1 VTEPATRWIERV
13 HPHFGAV
20 ALALLVFA
28 AACSVNPQPKNK
40 VASARR
46 SSADG
51 VGCLDTLHAA
61 DSISTIVKMTV
72 APQDPKVVLPRD
84 FENLFVEEFRAHFKA
99 PASLPLTVVMGSEP
113 CDSLGS
119 RCVGGVLSVGA
130 VAYATAHND
139 GKLSDIAV
147 LDVALT
153 PSFADSVNSALQ
165 SMSRAELAPPMGDV
179 DSIPVVLQITSEEEP
194 DTVPAVRHVFKAKV
208 PRYDWP
214 FSYASMPATGVDAK
228 YPFTARLAGIEDSVT
243 VAFTVES
250 DGTIAARSIEL
261 VSATYRDFVAS
272 VLDAL
277 GRTRYH
283 AAHLGD
289 CAVATRMKQRFLFKL
304 PE

>member
-1 VTEPATRWIERV
+1 V
-13 HPHFGAV
+13 HLHFSAV
-20 ALALLVFA
+20 ALAPLVFA
-28 AACSVNPQPKNK
+28 AACATNPHARNK

-46 SSADG
+46 STADSI
-51 VGCLDTLHAA
+51 GCLDTLHAA
-61 DSISTIVKMTV
+61 DSISTIIKMTV

-84 FENLFVEEFRAHFKA
+84 FENLFVEEFRMHFKV
-99 PASLPLTVVMGSEP
+99 PANLPLSVVMGSEP

-139 GKLSDIAV
+139 GKLSDISV

-153 PSFADSVNSALQ
+153 PPFADSVNSALQ
-165 SMSRAELAPPMGDV
+165 AMSRAELVPPTGDV
-179 DSIPVVLQITSEEEP
+179 DSIPVVLQISTEEEP
-194 DTVPAVRHVFKAKV
+194 DTVPAVRYVFKAKV

-214 FSYASMPATGVDAK
+214 FSYASMPAAGVDAK
-228 YPFTARLAGIEDSVT
+228 YPFVARLAEIEDSVT
-243 VAFTVES
+243 IAFTVGS
-250 DGTIAARSIEL
+250 DGAIAARSIEL

-283 AAHLGD
+283 PAHLGD

>member
-1 VTEPATRWIERV
+1 V
-13 HPHFGAV
+13 HLHFSA
-20 ALALLVFA
+20 ALAPLVFA
-28 AACSVNPQPKNK
+28 TACATNPQPKNK
-40 VASARR
+40 VVSARR
-46 SSADG
+46 SSADS

-61 DSISTIVKMTV
+61 DSISTIIKMTV

-84 FENLFVEEFRAHFKA
+84 FENLFVEEFRVHFKV
-99 PASLPLTVVMGSEP
+99 PANLPLSVVMGSEP

-139 GKLSDIAV
+139 GKLSRIEVVDA
-147 LDVALT
+147 ALT
-153 PSFADSVNSALQ
+153 PRFADSVNSALE
-165 SMSRAELAPPMGDV
+165 SMAREELVPPMGDV
-179 DSIPVVLQITSEEEP
+179 DSIPVILRIVTEEEP

-214 FSYASMPATGVDAK
+214 FSYASMPAAGVDAK
-228 YPFTARLAGIEDSVT
+228 YPFTARLTGVEDSVT
-243 VAFTVES
+243 LAFTVES
-250 DGTIAARSIEL
+250 DGTIAAESIEL
-261 VSATYRDFVAS
+261 VSANYRDFVTS

-283 AAHLGD
+283 PAHLGD
-289 CAVATRMKQRFLFKL
+289 CAVATRMKQRFLFKV

>member
-1 VTEPATRWIERV
+1 M
-13 HPHFGAV
+13 HLHFSA
-20 ALALLVFA
+20 ALAPLVFA
-28 AACSVNPQPKNK
+28 TACATNPQPKNK
-40 VASARR
+40 VVSARR
-46 SSADG
+46 SSADS

-61 DSISTIVKMTV
+61 DSISTIIKMTV

-84 FENLFVEEFRAHFKA
+84 FENLFVEEFRVHFKV
-99 PASLPLTVVMGSEP
+99 PANLPLSVVMGSEP

-139 GKLSDIAV
+139 GKLSRIEVVDA
-147 LDVALT
+147 ALT
-153 PSFADSVNSALQ
+153 PRFADSVNSALE
-165 SMSRAELAPPMGDV
+165 SMAREELVPPMGDV
-179 DSIPVVLQITSEEEP
+179 DSIPVILRIVTEEEP

-214 FSYASMPATGVDAK
+214 FSYASMPAAGVDAK
-228 YPFTARLAGIEDSVT
+228 YPFTARLTGVEDSVT
-243 VAFTVES
+243 LAFTVES
-250 DGTIAARSIEL
+250 DGTIAAESIEL
-261 VSATYRDFVAS
+261 VSANYRDFVTS

-283 AAHLGD
+283 PAHLGD
-289 CAVATRMKQRFLFKL
+289 CAVATRMKQRFLFKV

>member
-1 VTEPATRWIERV
+1 V
-13 HPHFGAV
+13 HPHFHSI
-20 ALALLVFA
+20 ALAPLVFA
-28 AACSVNPQPKNK
+28 VACAANPQPGNK
-40 VASARR
+40 VTSARR
-46 SSADG
+46 SPADN

-99 PASLPLTVVMGSEP
+99 PANLPLSVVMGSEP

-153 PSFADSVNSALQ
+153 PPFADSVNSALQ
-165 SMSRAELAPPMGDV
+165 AMSRAELVPPTGDV
-179 DSIPVVLQITSEEEP
+179 DSIPVVLQISTEEEP
-194 DTVPAVRHVFKAKV
+194 DTVPAVRYVFKAKV

-214 FSYASMPATGVDAK
+214 FSYASMPAAGVDAK
-228 YPFTARLAGIEDSVT
+228 YPFVARLAEIEDSVT
-243 VAFTVES
+243 IAFTVGS
-250 DGTIAARSIEL
+250 DGAIAARSIEL

-283 AAHLGD
+283 PAHLGD